1 MSGAFYPVQRCEN
14 ESNWNETTLVMRQE
28 YLKSENG
35 AKIPIFHAELLGD
48 TDKHFIVVASEKAKS
63 ALLMS
68 FSVMT
73 LYVSVVLVIGRLI
86 RGVISGIW
94 SVLFFRDLL

>member
-1 MSGAFYPVQRCEN
+1 MSGALYPVQRCQN
-14 ESNWNETTLVMRQE
+14 ESNWNETTLVMMQDC
-28 YLKSENG
+28 LTSENG
-35 AKIPIFHAELLGD
+35 TRIPIFHAELLGNQGE
-48 TDKHFIVVASEKAKS
+48 HYIYVASEKAKS

-86 RGVISGIW
+86 RGVISGK
-94 SVLFFRDLL
+94 FRI